1 MTQVRRYLDGQVSDN
16 AEGLDQVRASGTY
29 RPLHLLSGPPG
40 PRAFVDGRPCLVLSS
55 ENYLGIAGHPQVRQ
69 AAAEAAMRWGAG
81 AGSARTAS
89 GNLSAHRR
97 LEQHLAEFTGFE
109 AVMVQG
115 PAHMSV
121 AATIAALAGPGDVVF
136 SDQLNQ
142 PGIAAGCRLS
152 GAEVFVYEHGDLDH
166 LAFGLEEAED
176 RAALIV
182 SESVFAA
189 EGDQAPLNGLHE
201 LAGEFGCRLLVEES
215 HAIGAVGPEGRGL
228 VAALGMA
235 GEVDLVLASLS
246 KALGSYGS
254 FVACDRE
261 LADYLSNASDS
272 MLCSSALPPAMS
284 AAADAA
290 LGLLREH
297 PYRVERLRRNAA
309 CLREAL
315 AKHGVRLGPGSGHIL
330 TVPAGHD
337 GVVRVCETILAEGI
351 MAGTVRPPQLPEG
364 EAALRLTVMATH
376 RESELRAAA
385 QVVAASAKK
394 AGLAAASRLTSVPSP
409 PAAEGPSGEPQV
421 PAWVRAA

>member
-1 MTQVRRYLDGQVSDN
+1 
-16 AEGLDQVRASGTY
+16 
-29 RPLHLLSGPPG
+29 
-40 PRAFVDGRPCLVLSS
+40 VLSS
-55 ENYLGIAGHPQVRQ
+55 DNYLGIAGHPLVRQ

-81 AGSARTAS
+81 AGSSRTAS
-89 GNLSAHRR
+89 GNMSAHRR

-109 AVMVQG
+109 SAMVQG

-142 PGIAAGCRLS
+142 PGIVAGCRLS
-152 GAEVFVYEHGDLDH
+152 GAEVFVYGHGDLDH
-166 LAFGLEEAED
+166 LAFGLEEAGD

-182 SESVFAA
+182 SESLFAA
-189 EGDQAPLNGLHE
+189 EGDQAPLEGLYD
-201 LAGEFGCRLLVEES
+201 LAGEFGCRLLIEES

-228 VAALGMA
+228 VAQLGMA
-235 GEVDLVLASLS
+235 GDVDLILASLS

-254 FVACDRE
+254 FVACDRD
-261 LADYLSNASDS
+261 LAEYLSNASDS

-297 PYRVERLRRNAA
+297 PYRVERLRRNAE
-309 CLREAL
+309 CLRSALEASGL
-315 AKHGVRLGPGSGHIL
+315 RLGPGSGHII
-330 TVPAGHD
+330 TIPTHEEGAVAA
-337 GVVRVCETILAEGI
+337 CESVLAQGI
-351 MAGTVRPPQLPEG
+351 MVGTARPPQLPPG

-376 RESELRAAA
+376 REGELRRAARVIADRAKMAGVAAA
-385 QVVAASAKK
+385 T
-394 AGLAAASRLTSVPSP
+394 RLQAVP
-409 PAAEGPSGEPQV
+409 ARGAEFGEPEL